1 MFEFDFEHL
10 EDSGAREGLSI
21 TVNGLDGTEYQ
32 VWKLQGSTVKELKV
46 SLEELHGIP
55 VFEQRLCL
63 DSRELRDEVSLDLE
77 HSELQLLRSAANE
90 EEWLEKIRQNPFALC
105 EAPVSIKASR
115 DVVREAAAK
124 EVSALAYADE
134 ALRGDEEFGHDLVS
148 RDGFALRY
156 LSANLQA
163 KREIVLAAVQSAGS
177 VLRHAGESLK
187 ADSEIVLA
195 AVRQDAKAL
204 MHADLELL
212 HDTDFT
218 MQAMATNRLVADY
231 LMSLT
236 LDGRRSEEQRAAEEA
251 WETETDLQDS
261 GLPLDRAHSYFQRGD
276 AVFLDSRSVDE
287 FDRGHIVGALS
298 FSERSPLLRRLIQQ
312 REDLEH
318 TANPVLKQLLR
329 FPHKLVIIIVYSDSG
344 SDDLSLGYI
353 SRCVRVTQE
362 LRRIC
367 RQQPSLGNEKRIL
380 RLIGGLNHWKR
391 AGCPVNGD
399 ERPLI
404 NNHVLYEGGIH
415 GYLNIENDI

>member
-261 GLPLDRAHSYFQRGD
+261 GLPLDRAHSYFQRGKL
-276 AVFLDSRSVDE
+276 ASL
-287 FDRGHIVGALS
+287 
-298 FSERSPLLRRLIQQ
+298 
-312 REDLEH
+312 
-318 TANPVLKQLLR
+318 
-329 FPHKLVIIIVYSDSG
+329 LVIWF
-344 SDDLSLGYI
+344 L
-353 SRCVRVTQE
+353 CV
-362 LRRIC
+362 L
-367 RQQPSLGNEKRIL
+367 
-380 RLIGGLNHWKR
+380 
-391 AGCPVNGD
+391 
-399 ERPLI
+399 
-404 NNHVLYEGGIH
+404 VLF
-415 GYLNIENDI
+415 